1 VDGAGAGDCVAERG
15 DQGELA
21 GLGGVDRD
29 RAGAV
34 EDFRAAALPMVEQG
48 GGVEDAV
55 LRLAQ
60 EADMATRLST
70 TGAGGEGSAGSKLW
84 SVRRIGFE

>member
-1 VDGAGAGDCVAERG
+1 VAERG

-60 EADMATRLST
+60 E
-70 TGAGGEGSAGSKLW
+70 TGHRDPAQHHRRGRGGVGGIEAMVG
-84 SVRRIGFE
+84 E